1 MAKPVWTPRDYQRA
15 LRDFAFDNGRV
26 NWWAGT
32 GTGKT
37 SAGLFT
43 FDHFRM
49 FGEADRLLVIS
60 TKRIARMVWPLEVAK
75 WQNLEHLKIAV
86 AIGTADQRLAAL
98 RQSAS
103 ITTIN
108 FENLPWLIDTVGVD
122 SAWWTNLM
130 VIADESTELKGLRI
144 DPRKSSKGKEF
155 LRKSGGSV
163 RASKIAQVAHKRV
176 RRWINA
182 TGEPAPNGLIDLWGQ
197 CWFIDSGAALGRTF
211 TGFQERWFRQVRV
224 DDYQFKLEPTA
235 YADPQI
241 KEAIR
246 PYTITIEAKDY
257 FDLPPTLINKVY
269 VQLPKAARE
278 KYREME
284 KEFFTK
290 VQKLMESGATE
301 VEVEAF
307 ASGGKSI
314 KCRQIASGAVIH
326 DSESGEWVEIHDE
339 KIEAARDIVRELN
352 GAPVLIAYE
361 FKSDLARLKK
371 AFPKAVYFDD
381 NPQTLIDFCAGCI
394 PQLLLHPKSA
404 AHGIDGMQK
413 VCRDV
418 IWFSQTWRLDLFR
431 QLNERVGAMR
441 QVSEGFYRDVRIH
454 LLIAEDTVEDEMVW
468 RVDGKGTVNDAL
480 KMAMKRRG

>member
-1 MAKPVWTPRDYQRA
+1 MSKPNWIARDYQRSI
-15 LRDFAFDNGRV
+15 RDFMFDIPRANI
-26 NWWAGT
+26 WAGT
-32 GTGKT
+32 GVGKT
-37 SAGLFT
+37 STALFT
-43 FDHFRM
+43 YEQLRL
-49 FGEADRLLVIS
+49 FGEVDRLLVIS
-60 TKRIARMVWPLEVAK
+60 TKRIASMVWPNEIKK
-75 WQNLEHLKIAV
+75 WGGLEHLSMSVAV
-86 AIGTADQRLAAL
+86 GTASQRLAAI
-98 RQSAS
+98 RQKTN
-103 ITTIN
+103 ICCVN
-108 FENLPWLIDTVGVD
+108 FEVLPWLVDTVGVENWPWD
-122 SAWWTNLM
+122 I
-130 VIADESTELKGLRI
+130 VIADESTELRSLRI
-144 DPRKSSKGKEF
+144 DLRKSSTGKEF
-155 LRKSGGSV
+155 LRKSGGGI
-163 RASKIAQVAHKRV
+163 RAAKIAQVAHKKV
-176 RRWINA
+176 RHWYNL
-182 TGEPAPNGLIDLWGQ
+182 TGEPAPNGLIDMWPQ
-197 CWFIDSGAALGRTF
+197 CWYVDAGAALGRTF
-211 TGFQERWFRQVRV
+211 TAFQERWFRQVRV

-241 KEAIR
+241 KEAIK

-290 VQKLMESGATE
+290 VQKLIESGATE

-339 KIEAARDIVRELN
+339 KIEAARDIIRDLN

-381 NPQTLIDFCAGCI
+381 NPQTLADFCAGRI
-394 PQLLLHPKSA
+394 PVLLLHPKSA

-441 QVSEGFYRDVRIH
+441 QVSEGFYREVRIH

-480 KMAMKRRG
+480 KMAMKRRGA